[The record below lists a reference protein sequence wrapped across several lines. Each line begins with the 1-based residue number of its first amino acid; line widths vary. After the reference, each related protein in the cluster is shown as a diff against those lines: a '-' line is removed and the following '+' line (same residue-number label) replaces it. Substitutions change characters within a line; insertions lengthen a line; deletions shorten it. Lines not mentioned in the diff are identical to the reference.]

1 MWVSVSPVSAG
12 GDRTSPAPT
21 PALVTG
27 VKLISARI
35 PSSPPQPIPGPPSS
49 AKTAHQLYPRVPG
62 RTFIFLITFMR
73 EISIQNTPCHF
84 QPFGVGQI
92 MFSFSKVFL
101 IQIIIFFTVHTHK
114 SFNSSN

>member
-1 MWVSVSPVSAG
+1 MWVSVSPVSVG

-35 PSSPPQPIPGPPSS
+35 PSSPPQPIPGPPTS

-62 RTFIFLITFMR
+62 RTFIF
-73 EISIQNTPCHF
+73 SIYE
-84 QPFGVGQI
+84 GE
-92 MFSFSKVFL
+92 FSYKIHL
-101 IQIIIFFTVHTHK
+101 AIFIHCMMKTYY
-114 SFNSSN
+114 